1 MPFYV
6 VFDGPGHLGGNVIY
20 PSRDQGPSKFARG
33 SRFEIGTQKSVI
45 FHDMRNMP
53 PSRPHLGKE
62 ALVLGGFALV
72 SAVAYLSRLQSE
84 AGAGDEDAS
93 FGWGGGG
100 FMHAGGGMLPS
111 TTRAARIDNPT
122 ARVTDRV
129 FAAHAARLQ
138 RKPMRN

>member
-62 ALVLGGFALV
+62 ALVLLRTADCNALV
-72 SAVAYLSRLQSE
+72 ACVSE
-84 AGAGDEDAS
+84 LLKVE
-93 FGWGGGG
+93 
-100 FMHAGGGMLPS
+100 
-111 TTRAARIDNPT
+111 T
-122 ARVTDRV
+122 
-129 FAAHAARLQ
+129 
-138 RKPMRN
+138 